1 MNKVKRLNKMIE
13 NLQPEL
19 QTINYLIVEI
29 RMIGQKAN
37 KQYTE
42 QLEKK

>member
-13 NLQPEL
+13 NLQQEL

-29 RMIGQKAN
+29 RMIG
-37 KQYTE
+37 
-42 QLEKK
+42 